1 MVISFLV
8 FLFVFCFMTG
18 IGIWCLRSRNPVTFY
33 TGEKP
38 LKPEQVKDVK
48 AWNRKH
54 GVLWLCYAGA
64 ILLGYLG
71 MWCIGDSLLALIP
84 FVLGVLVPLPVMVL
98 RHEAWRKTDLV

>member
-18 IGIWCLRSRNPVTFY
+18 IGIWCLRSKDPVTFY

-38 LKPEQVKDVK
+38 LKPEQVKELK
-48 AWNRKH
+48 AWNRTP
-54 GVLWLCYAGA
+54 GALWLCYAGA

-84 FVLGVLVPLPVMVL
+84 FVLGVLVPIPVMVL
-98 RHEAWRKTDLV
+98 CHEAWKKTNLI